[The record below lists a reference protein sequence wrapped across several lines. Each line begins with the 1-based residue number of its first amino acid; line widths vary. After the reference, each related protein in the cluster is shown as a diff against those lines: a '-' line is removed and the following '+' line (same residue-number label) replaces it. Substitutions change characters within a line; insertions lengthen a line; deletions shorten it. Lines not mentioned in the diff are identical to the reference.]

1 MADGRPTVTR
11 TIRMLGIALVASTAL
26 STAAVAQR
34 EGGYRAPPTQP
45 QVPREQQGQQQQ
57 QKVSKGG
64 SSTMIGSRKVSLS
77 PEFTKIYND
86 LIKAMEANATADVSA
101 QVAAAHAAA
110 KTADEHYLAYQL
122 QLKAAMGVKNEAEMG
137 KAVDGMLSTGA
148 APQEL
153 LAPLHLAAGKVRYN
167 QKQYSQAAAEFQ
179 KVLQLDPANSE
190 AKTLL
195 AQTQLNSASP
205 ADAVAMLQKN
215 IAEQSAGGAKAPED
229 LYKQAISAAYKAKLP
244 AAVDLSRKWVAAYPT
259 PTNWSD
265 AIRIYR
271 SLNTVD
277 DASTLDLLRLARAAG
292 ALNGEADY
300 DRYAYAALTKGYPG
314 EALTV
319 LNEGIKAGTVD
330 PNKTPFKEEL
340 AQAKAKSA
348 GEEATL
354 ESSAKT
360 GLASGT
366 AKTALATGDL
376 LYGYGQY
383 AKAAEL
389 YRAALKKSGAD
400 ANLINL
406 HLGMALARSG
416 DKAGAAAALNA
427 VTGAQ
432 AEIAKYWLAY
442 VSTLS

>member
-1 MADGRPTVTR
+1 VTR
-11 TIRMLGIALVASTAL
+11 TTRMLGIALVASTAL
-26 STAAVAQR
+26 STAALA
-34 EGGYRAPPTQP
+34 
-45 QVPREQQGQQQQ
+45 QQGGNYGNYGTSSTQQQNQNQKQQQQQQQQQ
-57 QKVSKGG
+57 QKGSKKSYSVVVGG
-64 SSTMIGSRKVSLS
+64 KKVSLS
-77 PEFTKIYND
+77 AEFAQAYDD
-86 LIKAMEANATADVSA
+86 LVKAVEANDIANAPA
-101 QVAAAHAAA
+101 KVAAAHAAA
-110 KTADEHYLAYQL
+110 KTPDEHYLASQL
-122 QLKAAMGVKNEAEMG
+122 ELKVAMAKKDEAGMG
-137 KAVDGMLSTGA
+137 KAVEGMLATGV

-153 LAPLHLAAGKVRYN
+153 LAPLHLANGKVKYN
-167 QKQYSQAAAEFQ
+167 QKQFAEAAKEFQ
-179 KVLQLDPANSE
+179 TVLQLDPSNSE

-195 AQTQLNSASP
+195 AQTQLSNANP
-205 ADAVAMLQKN
+205 ADAVAMLSKS

-229 LYKQAISAAYKAKLP
+229 LYKQAISAAYKAKMP

-259 PTNWSD
+259 ASNWSD

-277 DASTLDLLRLARAAG
+277 DATTLDLLRLARAAG
-292 ALNGEADY
+292 AMKGEADY

-319 LNEGIKAGTVD
+319 LNDGIKAGTVD

-340 AQAKAKSA
+340 AQAKQKSA

-354 ESSAKT
+354 EAAAKT
-360 GLASGT
+360 GLAGAT
-366 AKTALATGDL
+366 ARVALANGDL

-389 YRAALKKSGAD
+389 YQAALKKSGAD
-400 ANLINL
+400 ASLINL

-416 DKAGAAAALNA
+416 DKAGATAALNA
-427 VTGAQ
+427 VTGPR
-432 AEIAKYWLAY
+432 AEVAKYWLAY